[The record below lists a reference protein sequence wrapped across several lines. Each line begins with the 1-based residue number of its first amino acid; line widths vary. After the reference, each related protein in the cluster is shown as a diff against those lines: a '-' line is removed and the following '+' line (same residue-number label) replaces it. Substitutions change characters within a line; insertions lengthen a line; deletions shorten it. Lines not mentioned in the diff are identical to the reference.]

1 MEPSMKNK
9 YHGFAGLI
17 LLGLSFSGIL
27 GYGFYLADAV
37 TGSIH
42 VSGPATLADIKIP
55 DENTLAYMNFLTP
68 RLKDLGKPGKND
80 ADADLTLFGFS
91 RPASA
96 EDPLLPE
103 TETVSP
109 RKEEI
114 VFSYVLTLCFAS
126 SKKSFCVIDGKIYQ
140 PGGLLPDGGKILK
153 IENDRVFISKQN
165 KKEWLY
171 PLSKRNSSSEKSE
184 ETI

>member
-1 MEPSMKNK
+1 MKNK
-9 YHGFAGLI
+9 YHGLACLV
-17 LLGLSFSGIL
+17 LLGLSFAGML
-27 GYGFYLADAV
+27 GYGLYLADDL

-42 VSGPATLADIKIP
+42 VSGPVPIADIKIP

-68 RLKDLGKPGKND
+68 RLESLGRPGRND
-80 ADADLTLFGFS
+80 ADADLRLFGFS
-91 RPASA
+91 RPSSTEAS
-96 EDPLLPE
+96 LLPE
-103 TETVSP
+103 TDAAP
-109 RKEEI
+109 RQEEI
-114 VFSYVLTLCFAS
+114 VFSYALTLCFAS
-126 SKKSFCVIDGKIYQ
+126 SKKSFCVIDGKLYR

>member
-1 MEPSMKNK
+1 MKNK
-9 YHGFAGLI
+9 YHGLACLV
-17 LLGLSFSGIL
+17 LLGLSFSAML
-27 GYGFYLADAV
+27 GYGLYLADAV
-37 TGSIH
+37 TGSIR
-42 VSGPATLADIKIP
+42 VTGPETLADIKIP

-68 RLKDLGKPGKND
+68 RLKDLGRPGNND
-80 ADADLTLFGFS
+80 TDVDLTLFGFS
-91 RPASA
+91 RPSFTGT
-96 EDPLLPE
+96 PLLPG
-103 TETVSP
+103 TEAGSS

-114 VFSYVLTLCFAS
+114 VFSYTLTLCFAS
-126 SKKSFCVIDGKIYQ
+126 SKKSFCVIDGKLYQ

-184 ETI
+184 EII

>member
-1 MEPSMKNK
+1 MKHK
-9 YHGFAGLI
+9 YHGFACLV
-17 LLGLSFSGIL
+17 LLGLSFSGML
-27 GYGFYLADAV
+27 GYGLYLAGDL

-42 VSGPATLADIKIP
+42 VSGPAPIADIKIP

-68 RLKDLGKPGKND
+68 RLESLGRPGSND
-80 ADADLTLFGFS
+80 ADADLRLFGFS
-91 RPASA
+91 RPPFAEAS
-96 EDPLLPE
+96 LFPE
-103 TETVSP
+103 TDTAP
-109 RKEEI
+109 RREEI
-114 VFSYVLTLCFAS
+114 VFSYALTLCFAS
-126 SKKSFCVIDGKIYQ
+126 SKKSFCVIDGKLYQ